1 MFDNSASLLYDGVS
15 AMYTL
20 RRPSM
25 STLWTNAVVKIRR
38 TSDNQTAF
46 LFIDGSSIDDT
57 ISLSSLISTSSN
69 TTPSATT
76 LSTWVGSSN
85 AFIEEWL
92 GITPNN
98 TIDNNKTAIQTTTTS
113 QPQLISSGVII
124 TKNGKPSIDFLSD
137 TRYLDAEPNTDLEAG
152 KSFTILSVSYN
163 DVNNSFGIIISNIL
177 TSSPNADRIVLFN
190 DRRTQK
196 RILNVSSSGTDA
208 FANGLTQENHG
219 NQKLLTGIVDGSGLT
234 ATSYYNKTIQSSE
247 VVWNGTYRNTA
258 FRIGVQQNNSS
269 PLLGGVQEIPI
280 FPSDKTIELTALHTD
295 IDTYYSIP

>member
-1 MFDNSASLLYDGVS
+1 MSLKLGNTDINKLYLGNTEIQKAYLGNNLVFDNSASLLYDGVS

-124 TKNGKPSIDFLSD
+124 TKNGKPSIDFFK
-137 TRYLDAEPNTDLEAG
+137 RYEI
-152 KSFTILSVSYN
+152 F
-163 DVNNSFGIIISNIL
+163 
-177 TSSPNADRIVLFN
+177 RC
-190 DRRTQK
+190 RT
-196 RILNVSSSGTDA
+196 
-208 FANGLTQENHG
+208 
-219 NQKLLTGIVDGSGLT
+219 
-234 ATSYYNKTIQSSE
+234 
-247 VVWNGTYRNTA
+247 
-258 FRIGVQQNNSS
+258 
-269 PLLGGVQEIPI
+269 
-280 FPSDKTIELTALHTD
+280 
-295 IDTYYSIP
+295 